1 MSTYLYTGQCI
12 VVFGTASIQRYIF
25 QSNRLKENIGASY
38 LAKYWLGKGLIAAI
52 EGTHKSLDTNAWD
65 AYEENPLLSIDEAPE
80 GPIQDVNIIYIG
92 GGNAAL
98 LCGSRKIATEVV
110 AAWSRELLKK
120 APGLRV
126 VVGYGEVSDS
136 LEQAYRTAL
145 DDLARCEEG
154 LPFGSALYGL
164 PVVRT
169 CNTTGL
175 PASVLSKEEN
185 TADEWIS
192 QNAASKREQVG
203 SKEMPGDAQNVI
215 RKEFESFLKDEQR
228 FAIELE
234 ELGGSEGQSY
244 IAVVHADGNGIGE
257 LLTRVV
263 NSASND
269 NTKFLHY
276 MRAFSASVSRL
287 SQSVLEET
295 LQYFQDLLPSLKGL
309 HHSKDVFPLRPIVYG
324 GDDLT
329 FVCDGRVG
337 LHLAAYYLQKF
348 AEKTIRFCDT
358 DKPVD
363 ACAGVA
369 IVPTKFPFAS
379 AYGFSEDLCGEAK
392 RSRREANKER
402 DEKVGTWLD
411 FQIVQEGV
419 TSSLT
424 TLREAQYRSF
434 EGQTLHQRP
443 YELPQNWD
451 AFVSILK
458 GFQSSTWPRSRA
470 KGLLHALTQGPAATK
485 RFIDAAEWRGINL
498 PDSFVQQEVPDGWTG
513 DDPPKRTTPYFDPL
527 EALDF
532 YLEDLPLIEMQEK
545 DTK

>member
-1 MSTYLYTGQCI
+1 MSTCLYAGQCI

-38 LAKYWLGKGLIAAI
+38 LAKYWLGTGLIEAVKQ
-52 EGTHKSLDTNAWD
+52 THKPLDTNAWD
-65 AYEENPLLSIDEAPE
+65 AYQENPLLSIDEAPKVVT
-80 GPIQDVNIIYIG
+80 QDVNIIYIG

-110 AAWSRELLKK
+110 GAWSHELLKK

-126 VVGYGEVSDS
+126 VVGYGEVSSS
-136 LEQAYRTAL
+136 LEQAYSTAL
-145 DDLARCEEG
+145 EDLARCEEG
-154 LPFGSALYGL
+154 LPFGSVFYGL
-164 PVVRT
+164 PVVQT

-203 SKEMPGDAQNVI
+203 SKDLPGDAQNVI

-263 NSASND
+263 SSTSND
-269 NTKFLHY
+269 DTKFLHY
-276 MRAFSASVSRL
+276 MRAFSASVSSL
-287 SQSVLEET
+287 SQLVLEET
-295 LQYFQDLLPSLKGL
+295 LRYFQTLLPSLKGL
-309 HHSKDVFPLRPIVYG
+309 RHPKDVFPLRPIVYG

-379 AYGFSEDLCGEAK
+379 AYAFSEELCGEAK
-392 RSRREANKER
+392 RCRREANEER

-424 TLREAQYRSF
+424 TLRKAQYRSL
-434 EGQTLHQRP
+434 EGQILHQRP
-443 YELPQNWD
+443 YELSQNWD

-498 PDSFVQQEVPDGWTG
+498 PDSAVTDGWTG
-513 DDPPKRTTPYFDPL
+513 GDPPKRTTPYFDPL

-532 YLEDLPLIEMQEK
+532 YLEGLL
-545 DTK
+545 

>member
-12 VVFGTASIQRYIF
+12 LVIGTASIQRYIF

-38 LAKYWLGKGLIAAI
+38 LAKYWLGTGLIEAI
-52 EGTHKSLDTNAWD
+52 RGTRKSLDTNAWD

-80 GPIQDVNIIYIG
+80 GPIEDVNIIYIG

-98 LCGSRKIATEVV
+98 LCGSREIATEVV
-110 AAWSRELLKK
+110 EVWSRELLKK

-126 VVGYGEVSDS
+126 VVGYGEVSGS
-136 LEQAYRTAL
+136 LEQAYGTAL
-145 DDLARCEEG
+145 EDLARCEEA

-164 PVVRT
+164 PVVQT

-185 TADEWIS
+185 TVDEWIS

-203 SKEMPGDAQNVI
+203 SKDLPGDAQNVI

-257 LLTRVV
+257 LLTRVM
-263 NSASND
+263 SGASND
-269 NTKFLHY
+269 TEFLHY

-295 LQYFQDLLPSLKGL
+295 LQYFQNLLPSLKGL
-309 HHSKDVFPLRPIVYG
+309 FHPKDVFPLRPIVYG

-337 LHLAAYYLQKF
+337 LHLAAYYLQQFKR
-348 AEKTIRFCDT
+348 KTIRFYDT

-379 AYGFSEDLCGEAK
+379 AYEFSEELCGEAK

-424 TLREAQYRSF
+424 TLRKAQYRSL

-470 KGLLHALTQGPAATK
+470 KGLLHALTRGPAATK

-498 PDSFVQQEVPDGWTG
+498 PDSKVTGGWTG
-513 DDPPKRTTPYFDPL
+513 GNPPDRTTPYFDPL

-532 YLEDLPLIEMQEK
+532 YLEGLP
-545 DTK
+545 

>member
-1 MSTYLYTGQCI
+1 MSTSLYTGKCI
-12 VVFGTASIQRYIF
+12 AVFGTASIQRYIF
-25 QSNRLKENIGASY
+25 QSNRLKENLGASY
-38 LAKYWLGKGLIAAI
+38 LAKYWLGTGLIEAVQR
-52 EGTHKSLDTNAWD
+52 THKSLDTSAWD
-65 AYEENPLLSIDEAPE
+65 AYKQDPLISIDATPE
-80 GPIQDVNIIYIG
+80 SVIPDVNIIYIG

-110 AAWSRELLKK
+110 EVWSRELLKK

-136 LEQAYRTAL
+136 LKQAYDIAVK
-145 DDLARCEEG
+145 DLAHCEEA

-164 PVVRT
+164 PIVQT

-175 PASVLSKEEN
+175 PASMLGKEEN
-185 TADEWIS
+185 VVDEWIS
-192 QNAASKREQVG
+192 QDAASKREQVG
-203 SKEMPGDAQNVI
+203 SKELPGDAQNVI
-215 RKEFESFLKDEQR
+215 RKEFEQVLKDEQR

-257 LLTRVV
+257 LLTRVGT
-263 NSASND
+263 NASND
-269 NTKFLHY
+269 TEFLHY

-287 SQSVLEET
+287 SQSALRET

-309 HHSKDVFPLRPIVYG
+309 HHPKDVFPLRPIVYG

-337 LHLAAYYLQKF
+337 LHLTAYYLQRF
-348 AEKTIRFCDT
+348 EEKTIRFCDT
-358 DKPVD
+358 DKSVD

-379 AYGFSEDLCGEAK
+379 AYGFSEELCGEAK
-392 RSRREANKER
+392 RYRREANEGA

-419 TSSLT
+419 MSSLT
-424 TLREAQYRSF
+424 TLRKAQYRSLD
-434 EGQTLHQRP
+434 GQTLHQRP

-458 GFQSSTWPRSRA
+458 EFQSSTWPRSRA
-470 KGLLHALTQGPAATK
+470 KGLLHALTRGPATTK

-498 PDSFVQQEVPDGWTG
+498 PDSEVTDGWTG
-513 DDPPKRTTPYFDPL
+513 GDPPARTTPYFDPL

-532 YLEDLPLIEMQEK
+532 YLEGLP
-545 DTK
+545 